1 MKMGPMKPAAIR
13 EHEIEPVPG
22 LPGQLPAGEGILW
35 QGSPRP
41 LSFTLR
47 AMRLKGLLL
56 YFALLVAWALAEAA
70 ASGAT
75 PAEIAR
81 SPAII
86 VLLGWACLGVLFV
99 IGRAM
104 AKAAIYTVTNNRL
117 VFRVGLALPMT
128 INIPFSAVQSAAVRR
143 HKDGTEDIVLTMLPG
158 HKASWIALWPHARPF
173 RFNPAEPMLRA
184 VPVTEGAAAVIA
196 RALAES
202 AAQAPVRVA
211 GEVPGGAPDI
221 RGVPG
226 GAPAGVPAGA
236 AVA

>member
-1 MKMGPMKPAAIR
+1 VKTATIR
-13 EHEIEPVPG
+13 EHEVEPVPG
-22 LPGQLPAGEGILW
+22 LPGKLPEGEGILW

-41 LSFTLR
+41 LSFALR
-47 AMRLKGLLL
+47 SMRLKGLLV
-56 YFALLVAWALAEAA
+56 YFALLVGWALADAV

-75 PAEIAR
+75 PAEVAR
-81 SPAII
+81 APAII

-104 AKAAIYTVTNNRL
+104 AKASIYTVTNKRL

-158 HKASWIALWPHARPF
+158 HKASWVALWPHARPW
-173 RFNPAEPMLRA
+173 RFNPAEPMLRG

-202 AAQAPVRVA
+202 VAQAPARAVD
-211 GEVPGGAPDI
+211 EVPIGAPDI
-221 RGVPG
+221 RGVP
-226 GAPAGVPAGA
+226 AGA